1 MALIV
6 LTTPS
11 FNRVVKK
18 LHDRDKKIVDKAI
31 SDIAID
37 SALGEEKRG
46 DLAGVFVRK
55 FKMNKQEVLLTYR
68 LQPNKVKPKEL
79 VLLSL
84 GTHENF
90 YADLKR

>member
-1 MALIV
+1 MTLAV

-11 FNRVVKK
+11 FTRAIKK
-18 LHDRDKKIVDKAI
+18 LHARDKKVADDAI
-31 SDIAID
+31 GDIAID
-37 SALGEEKRG
+37 PTLGEEKRG
-46 DLAGVFVRK
+46 DLAGVFVHK
-55 FKMNKQEVLLTYR
+55 FKINKQEVLLAYR

-84 GTHENF
+84 GSHENF